1 MRIQDTDIW
10 NDPIVQETI
19 ACIGE
24 VGEIT
29 GGGDVN
35 DNPII
40 KVMLETGGLDP
51 LAVAAV
57 MAGENDSLFHRGMLP
72 ASVQEVLE
80 LARATRVRE
89 EGPEHIFAARNAS
102 ALRVVLAEFTSEVT
116 GEAYQKLLN
125 RPDFSELREHID
137 AGAQNV
143 VALCD
148 GLIET
153 GLLREMPPKLLD
165 KFIESMENVR
175 FMVETSVLK
184 RGVASAIQSLKLAI
198 AETAAEEIAAVAPRI
213 DPSSQ
218 YEQMKQVAKTKF
230 RVK

>member
-1 MRIQDTDIW
+1 MRIQDTDVW
-10 NDPIVQETI
+10 NDPLVQETI
-19 ACIGE
+19 ACIGDL
-24 VGEIT
+24 GEA
-29 GGGDVN
+29 GDRGDVN
-35 DNPII
+35 DNRII
-40 KVMLETGGLDP
+40 RMLVETECFDP
-51 LAVAAV
+51 LAVATA
-57 MAGENDSLFHRGMLP
+57 MARDCGSLFMK
-72 ASVQEVLE
+72 AA
-80 LARATRVRE
+80 LAETVARNIDMVEAERVRE
-89 EGPEHIFAARNAS
+89 QGPGHIFAAKNSS
-102 ALRVVLAEFTSEVT
+102 ALRFVLAEFTSEVT

-125 RPDFSELREHID
+125 RPDFPDLKEHIN
-137 AGAQNV
+137 AAAQNV
-143 VALCD
+143 VALSD

-153 GLLREMPPKLLD
+153 GMLRDMPPKLLD

-198 AETAAEEIAAVAPRI
+198 AETAAEEIAAAAPRI